1 MTLEELKDWL
11 KENNL
16 KCCYTKHWHECYYN
30 NNLFLTYR
38 NNYYGK
44 IELSVFTLKYD
55 NSKHIVASYTA
66 MCKTLEHFEKV
77 DFLYYFEDFKKKQ
90 NFLALYIK
98 NKYIQK
104 RKYELA
110 KDFNK

>member
-1 MTLEELKDWL
+1 MISPTFAGKNISLLSEQKSTGSLSQLYSEP
-11 KENNL
+11 
-16 KCCYTKHWHECYYN
+16 
-30 NNLFLTYR
+30 
-38 NNYYGK
+38 NYPDGC
-44 IELSVFTLKYD
+44 L
-55 NSKHIVASYTA
+55 
-66 MCKTLEHFEKV
+66 V
-77 DFLYYFEDFKKKQ
+77 DFDMEDLEYYFEDFKKKQ